1 MKKLLLILIL
11 GVAYLNALGQLYSRA
26 LLTADINFLQTQLL
40 EKHSGLDTYTS
51 LEEINNTLNQMKAT
65 LPDSMTAMQFYV
77 HITPILSRIKDGHT
91 MLLPPASVLAK
102 SNSDSLFLPLRMFN
116 SGDKLYV
123 ELNYLPEDK
132 IPNGSDIISING
144 VPAAVILNTILNGM
158 MRDGHNDAFARWA
171 LNWWFAEYYSY
182 WYDHPAKYEIQFIN
196 PEGVLQNVIVDG
208 ASKEAY
214 NEYRAKRYPN
224 RSFTRTYDHKPGT
237 AVVFTL
243 DTINSIAI
251 MKIKDWDEDVL
262 KNTYHQKIR
271 KTIDSCFDSIFLFH
285 IQHLV
290 IDIRDNQGG
299 SLVNSKHV
307 LSYLLNT
314 SFDLVDNYYK
324 VSNPALDAGNSR
336 YKKTSGENSKSNKI
350 RKEIYT
356 GKVYVLTNGGSFSNS
371 GLFASTLKRNNRALF
386 IGEETGGSIYSLNAN
401 TKSITLPN
409 TQIQFELT
417 TKRFAIN
424 ETVPNTGRGLIPD
437 YIVHPKITDL
447 IAGKDIILEKTLTF
461 ILSGNM

>member
-1 MKKLLLILIL
+1 MNKYIL
-11 GVAYLNALGQLYSRA
+11 VAFLSTLFVSINAQNYTRA
-26 LLTADINFLQTQLL
+26 ELTTDINFLQTQLF
-40 EKHSGLDTYTS
+40 EKHSGLDTYAS
-51 LEEINNTLNQMKAT
+51 LEEINITLNQMKAT
-65 LPDSMTAMQFYV
+65 LPDSMSAIQFYG
-77 HITPILSRIKDGHT
+77 HISPILSTIKDGHT
-91 MLLPPASVLAK
+91 MLLPPSVYLEK
-102 SNSDSLFLPLRMFN
+102 SNTDSLFLPLRMFN

-132 IPNGSDIISING
+132 IPNGSEIISING
-144 VPAAVILNTILNGM
+144 VPAAVILNTMLNGM
-158 MRDGHNDAFARWA
+158 MRDGHNDAYARWA
-171 LNWWFAEYYSY
+171 LNWWFAEYFSY
-182 WYDHPAKYEIQFIN
+182 WYDHPAKYQIQFIN
-196 PEGVLQNVIVDG
+196 PEGVLQNVIIDG
-208 ASKEAY
+208 ATKEAY

-243 DTINSIAI
+243 DTIHSIAI
-251 MKIKDWDEDVL
+251 MKIKDWDEAIL

-401 TKSITLPN
+401 TKSLTLPN

-424 ETVPNTGRGLIPD
+424 ESIPNAGRGLIPD
-437 YIVHPKITDL
+437 YVVHPTITNLVEGRDV
-447 IAGKDIILEKTLTF
+447 ILEKALDV
-461 ILSGNM
+461 IQGN

>member
-1 MKKLLLILIL
+1 MNKYIL
-11 GVAYLNALGQLYSRA
+11 VVFLNIIFLSINAQNYTRA
-26 LLTADINFLQTQLL
+26 ELTTDINFLQTQLF

-65 LPDSMTAMQFYV
+65 LPDSMSAIQFYG
-77 HITPILSRIKDGHT
+77 HISPILSTIKDGHT
-91 MLLPPASVLAK
+91 MLLPPSVYLEK
-102 SNSDSLFLPLRMFN
+102 SNTDSLFLPLRMFN

-132 IPNGSDIISING
+132 IPNGSEIISING
-144 VPAAVILNTILNGM
+144 VPAAVILNTMLNGM
-158 MRDGHNDAFARWA
+158 MRDGHNDAYARWA
-171 LNWWFAEYYSY
+171 LNWWFAEYFSY
-182 WYDHPAKYEIQFIN
+182 WYDHPAKYQIQFIN
-196 PEGVLQNVIVDG
+196 PEGVLQNVIIDG
-208 ASKEAY
+208 ATKEAY

-243 DTINSIAI
+243 DTIHSIVI
-251 MKIKDWDEDVL
+251 MKIKDWDEAIL

-401 TKSITLPN
+401 TKSLTLPN

-424 ETVPNTGRGLIPD
+424 ESIPNAGRGLIPD
-437 YIVHPKITDL
+437 YVVHPTITNLVEGRDV
-447 IAGKDIILEKTLTF
+447 ILEKALDV
-461 ILSGNM
+461 IQGN

>member
-1 MKKLLLILIL
+1 MNKYIL
-11 GVAYLNALGQLYSRA
+11 VAFLSTLFVSINAQNYTRA
-26 LLTADINFLQTQLL
+26 ELTTDINFLQTQLF
-40 EKHSGLDTYTS
+40 EKHSGLDTYAS
-51 LEEINNTLNQMKAT
+51 LEEINITLNQMKAT
-65 LPDSMTAMQFYV
+65 LPDSMSAIQFYG
-77 HITPILSRIKDGHT
+77 HISPILSTIKDGHT
-91 MLLPPASVLAK
+91 MLLPPSVYLEK
-102 SNSDSLFLPLRMFN
+102 SNTDSLFLPLRMFN

-132 IPNGSDIISING
+132 IPNGSEIISING
-144 VPAAVILNTILNGM
+144 VPAAVILNTMLNGM
-158 MRDGHNDAFARWA
+158 MRDGHNDAYARWA
-171 LNWWFAEYYSY
+171 LNWWFAEYFSY
-182 WYDHPAKYEIQFIN
+182 WYDHPAKYQIQFIN
-196 PEGVLQNVIVDG
+196 PEGVLQNVIIDG
-208 ASKEAY
+208 ATKEAY

-243 DTINSIAI
+243 DTIHSIAI
-251 MKIKDWDEDVL
+251 MKIKDWDEAVL
-262 KNTYHQKIR
+262 KNTYHQKLR

-401 TKSITLPN
+401 AKSLTLPT

-417 TKRFAIN
+417 
-424 ETVPNTGRGLIPD
+424 
-437 YIVHPKITDL
+437 YQ
-447 IAGKDIILEKTLTF
+447 TF
-461 ILSGNM
+461 CY

>member
-1 MKKLLLILIL
+1 MNKYIL
-11 GVAYLNALGQLYSRA
+11 VAFLSTLFVSINAQNYTRA
-26 LLTADINFLQTQLL
+26 ELTTDINFLQTQLF
-40 EKHSGLDTYTS
+40 EKHSGLDTYAS
-51 LEEINNTLNQMKAT
+51 LEEINITLNQMKAT
-65 LPDSMTAMQFYV
+65 LPDSMSAIQFYG
-77 HITPILSRIKDGHT
+77 HISPILSTIKDGHT
-91 MLLPPASVLAK
+91 MLLPPSVYLEK
-102 SNSDSLFLPLRMFN
+102 SNTDSLFLPLRMFN

-132 IPNGSDIISING
+132 IPNGSEIISING
-144 VPAAVILNTILNGM
+144 VPAAVILNTMLNGM
-158 MRDGHNDAFARWA
+158 MRDGHNDAYARWA
-171 LNWWFAEYYSY
+171 LNWWFAEYFSY
-182 WYDHPAKYEIQFIN
+182 WYDHPAKYQIQFIN
-196 PEGVLQNVIVDG
+196 PEGVLQNVIIDG
-208 ASKEAY
+208 ATKEAY

-243 DTINSIAI
+243 DTIHSIAI
-251 MKIKDWDEDVL
+251 MKIKDWDEAVL
-262 KNTYHQKIR
+262 KNTYHQKLR

-401 TKSITLPN
+401 TKSLTLPN

-424 ETVPNTGRGLIPD
+424 ESIPNAGRGINSGLCCSSNN
-437 YIVHPKITDL
+437 YRFGGRKRCNF
-447 IAGKDIILEKTLTF
+447 GKSIGCN
-461 ILSGNM
+461 SR

>member
-1 MKKLLLILIL
+1 MNKYIL
-11 GVAYLNALGQLYSRA
+11 VVFLNIIFLSINAQNYTRA
-26 LLTADINFLQTQLL
+26 ELTTDINFLQTQLF
-40 EKHSGLDTYTS
+40 EKHSGLDTYAS
-51 LEEINNTLNQMKAT
+51 LEEINITLNQMKAT
-65 LPDSMTAMQFYV
+65 LPDSMSAIQFYG
-77 HITPILSRIKDGHT
+77 HISPILSTIKDGHT
-91 MLLPPASVLAK
+91 MLLPPSVYLEK
-102 SNSDSLFLPLRMFN
+102 SNTDSLFLPLRMFN

-132 IPNGSDIISING
+132 IPNGSEIISING
-144 VPAAVILNTILNGM
+144 VPAAVILNTMLNGM
-158 MRDGHNDAFARWA
+158 MRDGHNDAYARWA
-171 LNWWFAEYYSY
+171 LNWWFAEYFSY
-182 WYDHPAKYEIQFIN
+182 WYDHPAKYQIQFIN
-196 PEGVLQNVIVDG
+196 PEGVLQNVIIDG
-208 ASKEAY
+208 ATKEAY

-251 MKIKDWDEDVL
+251 MKIKDWDEAVL
-262 KNTYHQKIR
+262 KNTYHQKLR

-401 TKSITLPN
+401 TKSLTLPN

-424 ETVPNTGRGLIPD
+424 ESIPNAGRGLIPD
-437 YIVHPKITDL
+437 YVVHPTITNLVEGRDV
-447 IAGKDIILEKTLTF
+447 ILEKALDV
-461 ILSGNM
+461 IQGN

>member
-1 MKKLLLILIL
+1 MNKYIL
-11 GVAYLNALGQLYSRA
+11 VAFLSTLFVSINAQNYTRA
-26 LLTADINFLQTQLL
+26 ELTTDINFLQTQLF
-40 EKHSGLDTYTS
+40 EKHSGLDTYAS
-51 LEEINNTLNQMKAT
+51 LEEINITLNQMKAT
-65 LPDSMTAMQFYV
+65 LPDSMSAIQFYG
-77 HITPILSRIKDGHT
+77 HISPILSTIKDGHT
-91 MLLPPASVLAK
+91 MLLPPSVYLEK
-102 SNSDSLFLPLRMFN
+102 SNTDSLFLPFRMFN
-116 SGDKLYV
+116 SGEKLYV

-132 IPNGSDIISING
+132 IPNGSEIISING
-144 VPAAVILNTILNGM
+144 VPAAVILNTMLNGM
-158 MRDGHNDAFARWA
+158 MRDGHNDAYARWA
-171 LNWWFAEYYSY
+171 LNWWFAEYFSY
-182 WYDHPAKYEIQFIN
+182 WYDHPAKYQIQFIN
-196 PEGVLQNVIVDG
+196 PEGVLQNVIIDG
-208 ASKEAY
+208 ATKEAY

-243 DTINSIAI
+243 DTIHSIAI
-251 MKIKDWDEDVL
+251 MKIKDWDEAIL

-371 GLFASTLKRNNRALF
+371 GLFASTLIRNNRALF

-401 TKSITLPN
+401 TKSLTLPN

-424 ETVPNTGRGLIPD
+424 ESIPNAGRGLIPD
-437 YIVHPKITDL
+437 YVVHPTITNLVEGRDV
-447 IAGKDIILEKTLTF
+447 ILEKALDV
-461 ILSGNM
+461 IQGN

>member
-1 MKKLLLILIL
+1 MNKYIL
-11 GVAYLNALGQLYSRA
+11 VVFLNIIFLSINAQNYTRA
-26 LLTADINFLQTQLL
+26 ELTTDINFLQTQLF
-40 EKHSGLDTYTS
+40 EKHSGLDTYAS
-51 LEEINNTLNQMKAT
+51 LEEINITLNQMKAT
-65 LPDSMTAMQFYV
+65 LPDSMSAIQFYG
-77 HITPILSRIKDGHT
+77 HISPILSTIKDGHT
-91 MLLPPASVLAK
+91 MLLPPSVYLEK
-102 SNSDSLFLPLRMFN
+102 SNTDSLFLPLRMFN

-132 IPNGSDIISING
+132 IPNGSEIISING
-144 VPAAVILNTILNGM
+144 VPAAVILNTMLNGM
-158 MRDGHNDAFARWA
+158 MRDGHNDAYARWA
-171 LNWWFAEYYSY
+171 LNWWFAEYFSY
-182 WYDHPAKYEIQFIN
+182 WYDHPAKYQIQFIN
-196 PEGVLQNVIVDG
+196 PEGVLQNVIIDG
-208 ASKEAY
+208 ATKEAY

-251 MKIKDWDEDVL
+251 MKIKDWDEADL
-262 KNTYHQKIR
+262 KNTYHQKLR
-271 KTIDSCFDSIFLFH
+271 KTIDSCFDSFFLFN
-285 IQHLV
+285 IQHLI

-299 SLVNSKHV
+299 NMNNSKHV
-307 LSYLLNT
+307 LSYLLDTTFN
-314 SFDLVDNYYK
+314 LVDNYYK

-401 TKSITLPN
+401 TKSLTLPN

-424 ETVPNTGRGLIPD
+424 ESIPNAGRGLIPD
-437 YIVHPKITDL
+437 YVVHPTITNLVEGRDV
-447 IAGKDIILEKTLTF
+447 ILEKALDV
-461 ILSGNM
+461 IQGN

>member
-1 MKKLLLILIL
+1 MNKYIL
-11 GVAYLNALGQLYSRA
+11 VVFLNIIFLSINAQNYTRA
-26 LLTADINFLQTQLL
+26 ELTTDINFLQTQLF

-65 LPDSMTAMQFYV
+65 LPDSMSAIQFYG
-77 HITPILSRIKDGHT
+77 HISPILSTIKDGHT
-91 MLLPPASVLAK
+91 MLLPPSVYLEK
-102 SNSDSLFLPLRMFN
+102 SNTDSLFLPLRMFN

-132 IPNGSDIISING
+132 IPNGSEIISING
-144 VPAAVILNTILNGM
+144 VPAAVILNTMLNGM
-158 MRDGHNDAFARWA
+158 MRDGHNDAYARWA
-171 LNWWFAEYYSY
+171 LNWWFAEYFSY
-182 WYDHPAKYEIQFIN
+182 WYDHPAKYQIQFIN
-196 PEGVLQNVIVDG
+196 PEGVLQNVIIDG
-208 ASKEAY
+208 ATKEAY

-243 DTINSIAI
+243 DTIHSIVI
-251 MKIKDWDEDVL
+251 MKIKDWDEAIL
-262 KNTYHQKIR
+262 KNTYHQKLR

-401 TKSITLPN
+401 TKSLTLPN

-424 ETVPNTGRGLIPD
+424 ESIPNAGRGLIPD
-437 YIVHPKITDL
+437 YVVHPTITNLVEGRDV
-447 IAGKDIILEKTLTF
+447 ILEKALDV
-461 ILSGNM
+461 IQGN

>member
-1 MKKLLLILIL
+1 MNKYIL
-11 GVAYLNALGQLYSRA
+11 VVFLNIIFLSINAQNYTRA
-26 LLTADINFLQTQLL
+26 ELTTDINFLQTQLF

-65 LPDSMTAMQFYV
+65 LPDSMSAIQFYG
-77 HITPILSRIKDGHT
+77 HISPILSTIKDGHT
-91 MLLPPASVLAK
+91 MLLPPSVYLEK
-102 SNSDSLFLPLRMFN
+102 SNTDSLFLPLRMFN

-132 IPNGSDIISING
+132 IPNGSEIISING
-144 VPAAVILNTILNGM
+144 VPAAVILNTMLNGM
-158 MRDGHNDAFARWA
+158 MRDGHNDAYARWA
-171 LNWWFAEYYSY
+171 LNWWFAEYFSY
-182 WYDHPAKYEIQFIN
+182 WYDHPAKYQIQFIN
-196 PEGVLQNVIVDG
+196 PEGVLQNVIIDG
-208 ASKEAY
+208 ATKEAY

-243 DTINSIAI
+243 DTIHSIVI
-251 MKIKDWDEDVL
+251 MKIKDWDEAVL

-401 TKSITLPN
+401 TKSLTLPN

-424 ETVPNTGRGLIPD
+424 ESIPNAGRGLIPD
-437 YIVHPKITDL
+437 YVVHPTITNLVEGRDV
-447 IAGKDIILEKTLTF
+447 ILEKALDV
-461 ILSGNM
+461 IQGN

>member
-1 MKKLLLILIL
+1 MNKYIL
-11 GVAYLNALGQLYSRA
+11 VAFLSTLFVSINAQNYTRA
-26 LLTADINFLQTQLL
+26 ELTTDINFLQTQLF
-40 EKHSGLDTYTS
+40 EKHSGLDTYAS
-51 LEEINNTLNQMKAT
+51 LEEINITLNQMKAT
-65 LPDSMTAMQFYV
+65 LPDSMSAIQFYG
-77 HITPILSRIKDGHT
+77 HISPILSTIKDGHT
-91 MLLPPASVLAK
+91 MLLPPSVYLEK
-102 SNSDSLFLPLRMFN
+102 SNTDSLFLPLRMFN

-132 IPNGSDIISING
+132 IPNGSEIISING
-144 VPAAVILNTILNGM
+144 VPAAVILNTMLNGM
-158 MRDGHNDAFARWA
+158 MRDGHNDAYARWA
-171 LNWWFAEYYSY
+171 LNWWFAEYFSY
-182 WYDHPAKYEIQFIN
+182 WYDHPAKYQIQFIN
-196 PEGVLQNVIVDG
+196 PEGVLQNVIIDG
-208 ASKEAY
+208 ATKEAY

-243 DTINSIAI
+243 DTIHSIAI
-251 MKIKDWDEDVL
+251 MKIKDWDEAIL

-401 TKSITLPN
+401 AKSLTLPT
-409 TQIQFELT
+409 TQILFELT

-424 ETVPNTGRGLIPD
+424 ESIPNAGRGLIPD
-437 YIVHPKITDL
+437 YVVHPTITNL
-447 IAGKDIILEKTLTF
+447 VEGKDVILEKALDV
-461 ILSGNM
+461 IQGN

>member
-1 MKKLLLILIL
+1 MNKYIIVLF
-11 GVAYLNALGQLYSRA
+11 LNIIFHSINAQNYTRA
-26 LLTADINFLQTQLL
+26 ELTTDINFLQTQLL
-40 EKHSGLDTYTS
+40 EKHSGLDTYAS
-51 LEEINNTLNQMKAT
+51 LEEINITLNQMKAT
-65 LPDSMTAMQFYV
+65 LPDSMSAIQFYG
-77 HITPILSRIKDGHT
+77 HISPILSTIKDGHT
-91 MLLPPASVLAK
+91 MLLPPSVYLEK
-102 SNSDSLFLPLRMFN
+102 SNTDSLFLPLRMFN

-132 IPNGSDIISING
+132 IPNGSEIISING
-144 VPAAVILNTILNGM
+144 VPAAVILNTMLNGM
-158 MRDGHNDAFARWA
+158 MRDGHNDAYARWA
-171 LNWWFAEYYSY
+171 LNWWFAEYFSY
-182 WYDHPAKYEIQFIN
+182 WYDHPAKYQIQFIN
-196 PEGVLQNVIVDG
+196 PEGVLQNVIIDG
-208 ASKEAY
+208 ATKEAY

-243 DTINSIAI
+243 DTIHSIAI
-251 MKIKDWDEDVL
+251 MKIKDWDEAIL

-371 GLFASTLKRNNRALF
+371 GLFASTLIRNNRALF

-401 TKSITLPN
+401 TKSLTLPN

-424 ETVPNTGRGLIPD
+424 ESIPNAGRGIIPD
-437 YIVHPKITDL
+437 YIVHPIITDL
-447 IAGKDIILEKTLTF
+447 VEGRDVILEKALDV
-461 ILSGNM
+461 IQGN

>member
-1 MKKLLLILIL
+1 MNKYIL
-11 GVAYLNALGQLYSRA
+11 VVFLNIIFLSINAQNYTRA
-26 LLTADINFLQTQLL
+26 ELTTDINFLQTQLF
-40 EKHSGLDTYTS
+40 EKHSGLDTYAS
-51 LEEINNTLNQMKAT
+51 LEEINITLNQMKAT
-65 LPDSMTAMQFYV
+65 LPDSMSAIQFYG
-77 HITPILSRIKDGHT
+77 HISPILSTIKDGHT
-91 MLLPPASVLAK
+91 MLLPPSVYLEK
-102 SNSDSLFLPLRMFN
+102 SNTDSLFLPLRMFN

-132 IPNGSDIISING
+132 IPNGSEIISING
-144 VPAAVILNTILNGM
+144 VPAAVILNTMLNGM
-158 MRDGHNDAFARWA
+158 MRDGHNDAYARWA
-171 LNWWFAEYYSY
+171 LNWWFAEYFSY
-182 WYDHPAKYEIQFIN
+182 WYDHPAKYQIQFIN
-196 PEGVLQNVIVDG
+196 PEGVLQNVIIDG
-208 ASKEAY
+208 ATKEAY

-243 DTINSIAI
+243 DTIHSIVI
-251 MKIKDWDEDVL
+251 MKIKDWDEAIL

-401 TKSITLPN
+401 TKSLTLPN

-424 ETVPNTGRGLIPD
+424 ESIPNAGRGLIPD
-437 YIVHPKITDL
+437 YVVHPTITNLVEGRDV
-447 IAGKDIILEKTLTF
+447 ILEKALDV
-461 ILSGNM
+461 IQGN

>member
-1 MKKLLLILIL
+1 MRYLLLVLTNLCVFAID
-11 GVAYLNALGQLYSRA
+11 AQNYSRA
-26 LLTADINFLQTQLL
+26 ELTADITFLQTQLF

-65 LPDSMTAMQFYV
+65 LPDSMSAIQFYG
-77 HITPILSRIKDGHT
+77 HISPILNVIKDGHT
-91 MLLPPASVLAK
+91 MLLPPSVYLEK
-102 SNSDSLFLPLRMFN
+102 SNTDSLFLPLRMFN

-132 IPNGSDIISING
+132 IPNGSEIISING
-144 VPAAVILNTILNGM
+144 VPAAVILNTMLNGM
-158 MRDGHNDAFARWA
+158 MRDGHNDAYARWA
-171 LNWWFAEYYSY
+171 LNWWFAEYFSY
-182 WYDHPAKYEIQFIN
+182 WYDHPAKYQIQFIN
-196 PEGVLQNVIVDG
+196 PEGVLQNVIIDG
-208 ASKEAY
+208 ATKEAY

-251 MKIKDWDEDVL
+251 MKIKDWDEAVL
-262 KNTYHQKIR
+262 KNTYHQKLR

-401 TKSITLPN
+401 TKSLTLPN

-424 ETVPNTGRGLIPD
+424 ESIPNAGRGLIPD
-437 YIVHPKITDL
+437 YVVHPTITNLVEGRDV
-447 IAGKDIILEKTLTF
+447 ILEKALDV
-461 ILSGNM
+461 IQGN

>member
-1 MKKLLLILIL
+1 MNKYIL
-11 GVAYLNALGQLYSRA
+11 VVFLNIIFLSINAQNYTRA
-26 LLTADINFLQTQLL
+26 ELTTDINFLQTQLF
-40 EKHSGLDTYTS
+40 EKHSGLDAYTS

-65 LPDSMTAMQFYV
+65 LPDSMSAIQFYG
-77 HITPILSRIKDGHT
+77 HISPILSTIKDGHT
-91 MLLPPASVLAK
+91 MLLPPSVYLEK
-102 SNSDSLFLPLRMFN
+102 SNTDSLFLPLRMFN

-132 IPNGSDIISING
+132 IPNGSEIISING
-144 VPAAVILNTILNGM
+144 VPAAVILNTMLNGM
-158 MRDGHNDAFARWA
+158 MRDGHNDAYARWA
-171 LNWWFAEYYSY
+171 LNWWFAEYFSY
-182 WYDHPAKYEIQFIN
+182 WYDHPAKYQIQFIN
-196 PEGVLQNVIVDG
+196 PEGVLQNVIIDG
-208 ASKEAY
+208 ATKEAY

-243 DTINSIAI
+243 DTIHSIVI
-251 MKIKDWDEDVL
+251 MKIKDWDEAIL

-401 TKSITLPN
+401 TKSLTLPN

-424 ETVPNTGRGLIPD
+424 ESIPNAGRGLIPD
-437 YIVHPKITDL
+437 YVVHPTITNLVEGRDV
-447 IAGKDIILEKTLTF
+447 ILEKALDV
-461 ILSGNM
+461 IQGN

>member
-1 MKKLLLILIL
+1 MNKYIL
-11 GVAYLNALGQLYSRA
+11 VVFLNIIFLSINAQNYTRA
-26 LLTADINFLQTQLL
+26 ELTTDINFLQTQLF
-40 EKHSGLDTYTS
+40 EKHSGLDTYAS
-51 LEEINNTLNQMKAT
+51 LEEINITLNQMKAT
-65 LPDSMTAMQFYV
+65 LPDSMSAIQFYG
-77 HITPILSRIKDGHT
+77 HISPILSTIKDGHT
-91 MLLPPASVLAK
+91 MLLPPSVYLEK
-102 SNSDSLFLPLRMFN
+102 SNTDSLFLPLRMFN

-132 IPNGSDIISING
+132 IPNGSEIISING
-144 VPAAVILNTILNGM
+144 VPAAVILNTMLNGM
-158 MRDGHNDAFARWA
+158 MRDGHNDAYARWA
-171 LNWWFAEYYSY
+171 LNWWFAEYFSY
-182 WYDHPAKYEIQFIN
+182 WYDHPAKYQIQFIN
-196 PEGVLQNVIVDG
+196 PEGVLQNVIIDG
-208 ASKEAY
+208 ATKEAY

-243 DTINSIAI
+243 DTIHSIVI
-251 MKIKDWDEDVL
+251 MKIKDWDEAIL
-262 KNTYHQKIR
+262 KNTYHQKLR

-401 TKSITLPN
+401 TKSLTLPN

-424 ETVPNTGRGLIPD
+424 ESIPNAGRGLIPD
-437 YIVHPKITDL
+437 YVVHPTITNLVEGRDV
-447 IAGKDIILEKTLTF
+447 ILEKALDV
-461 ILSGNM
+461 IQGN

>member
-1 MKKLLLILIL
+1 MNKYIL
-11 GVAYLNALGQLYSRA
+11 VAFLSTLFVSINAQNYTRA
-26 LLTADINFLQTQLL
+26 ELTTDINFLQTQLF
-40 EKHSGLDTYTS
+40 EKHSGLDTYAS
-51 LEEINNTLNQMKAT
+51 LEEINITLNQMKAT
-65 LPDSMTAMQFYV
+65 LPDSMSAIQFYG
-77 HITPILSRIKDGHT
+77 HISPILSTIKDGHT
-91 MLLPPASVLAK
+91 MLLPPSVYLEK
-102 SNSDSLFLPLRMFN
+102 SNTDSLFLPLRMFN

-132 IPNGSDIISING
+132 IPNGSEIISING
-144 VPAAVILNTILNGM
+144 VPAAVILNTMLNGM
-158 MRDGHNDAFARWA
+158 MRDGHNDAYARWA
-171 LNWWFAEYYSY
+171 LNWWFAEYFSY
-182 WYDHPAKYEIQFIN
+182 WYDHPAKYQIQFIN
-196 PEGVLQNVIVDG
+196 PEGVLQNVIIDG
-208 ASKEAY
+208 ATKEAY

-243 DTINSIAI
+243 DTIHSIAI
-251 MKIKDWDEDVL
+251 MKIKDWDEAIL

-371 GLFASTLKRNNRALF
+371 GLFASTLIRNNRALF

-401 TKSITLPN
+401 TKSLTLPN

-424 ETVPNTGRGLIPD
+424 ESIPNAGRGLIPD
-437 YIVHPKITDL
+437 YVVHPTITNLVEGRDV
-447 IAGKDIILEKTLTF
+447 ILEKALDV
-461 ILSGNM
+461 IQGN

>member
-1 MKKLLLILIL
+1 MNKYIL
-11 GVAYLNALGQLYSRA
+11 VVFLNIIFLSINAQNYTRA
-26 LLTADINFLQTQLL
+26 ELTTDINFLQTQLF
-40 EKHSGLDTYTS
+40 EKHSGLDTYAS
-51 LEEINNTLNQMKAT
+51 LEEINITLNQMKAT
-65 LPDSMTAMQFYV
+65 LPDSMSAIQFYG
-77 HITPILSRIKDGHT
+77 HISPILSTIKDGHT
-91 MLLPPASVLAK
+91 MLLPPSVYLEK
-102 SNSDSLFLPLRMFN
+102 SNTDSLFLPLRMFN

-132 IPNGSDIISING
+132 IPNGSEIISING
-144 VPAAVILNTILNGM
+144 VPAAVILNTMLNGM
-158 MRDGHNDAFARWA
+158 MRDGHNDAYARWA
-171 LNWWFAEYYSY
+171 LNWWFAEYFSY
-182 WYDHPAKYEIQFIN
+182 WYDHPAKYQIQFIN
-196 PEGVLQNVIVDG
+196 PEGVLQNVIIDG
-208 ASKEAY
+208 ATKEAY

-243 DTINSIAI
+243 DTIHSIVI
-251 MKIKDWDEDVL
+251 MKIKDWDEAIL

-371 GLFASTLKRNNRALF
+371 GFFASTLKRNNRALF

-401 TKSITLPN
+401 TKSLTLPN

-424 ETVPNTGRGLIPD
+424 ESIPNAGRGLIPD
-437 YIVHPKITDL
+437 YVVHPTITNLVEGRDV
-447 IAGKDIILEKTLTF
+447 ILEKALDV
-461 ILSGNM
+461 IQGN

>member
-1 MKKLLLILIL
+1 MRYLLLVLTNLCVFAID
-11 GVAYLNALGQLYSRA
+11 AQNYSRA
-26 LLTADINFLQTQLL
+26 ELTADITFLQTQLF

-65 LPDSMTAMQFYV
+65 LPDSMSAIQFYG
-77 HITPILSRIKDGHT
+77 HISPILSTIKDGHT
-91 MLLPPASVLAK
+91 MLLPPSVYLEK
-102 SNSDSLFLPLRMFN
+102 SNTDSLFLPLRMFN

-132 IPNGSDIISING
+132 IPNGSEIISING
-144 VPAAVILNTILNGM
+144 VPAAVILNTMLNGM
-158 MRDGHNDAFARWA
+158 MRDGHNDAYARWA
-171 LNWWFAEYYSY
+171 LNWWFAEYFSY
-182 WYDHPAKYEIQFIN
+182 WYDHPAKYQIQFIN
-196 PEGVLQNVIVDG
+196 PEGVLQNVIIDG
-208 ASKEAY
+208 ATKEAY

-251 MKIKDWDEDVL
+251 MKIKDWDEAVL
-262 KNTYHQKIR
+262 KNTYHQKLR

-401 TKSITLPN
+401 TKSLTLPN

-424 ETVPNTGRGLIPD
+424 ESIPNAGRGLIPD
-437 YIVHPKITDL
+437 YVVHPTITNLVEGRDV
-447 IAGKDIILEKTLTF
+447 ILEKALDV
-461 ILSGNM
+461 IQGN

>member
-1 MKKLLLILIL
+1 MNKYIL
-11 GVAYLNALGQLYSRA
+11 VAFLSTLFVSINAQNYTRA
-26 LLTADINFLQTQLL
+26 ELTTDINFLQTQLF
-40 EKHSGLDTYTS
+40 EKHSGLDTYAS
-51 LEEINNTLNQMKAT
+51 LEEINITLNQMKAT
-65 LPDSMTAMQFYV
+65 LPDSMSAIQFYG
-77 HITPILSRIKDGHT
+77 HISPILSTIKDGHT
-91 MLLPPASVLAK
+91 MLLPPSVYLEK
-102 SNSDSLFLPLRMFN
+102 SNTDSLFLPLRMFN

-132 IPNGSDIISING
+132 IPNGSEIISING
-144 VPAAVILNTILNGM
+144 VPAAVILNTMLNGM
-158 MRDGHNDAFARWA
+158 MRDGHNDAYARWA
-171 LNWWFAEYYSY
+171 LNWWFAEYFSY
-182 WYDHPAKYEIQFIN
+182 WYDHPAKYQIQFIN
-196 PEGVLQNVIVDG
+196 PEGVLQNVIIDG
-208 ASKEAY
+208 ATKEAY

-243 DTINSIAI
+243 DTIHSIAI
-251 MKIKDWDEDVL
+251 MKIKDWDEAVL
-262 KNTYHQKIR
+262 KNTYHQKLR

-401 TKSITLPN
+401 TKSLTLPN

-424 ETVPNTGRGLIPD
+424 ESIPNAGRGLIPD
-437 YIVHPKITDL
+437 YVVHPTITNLVEGRDV
-447 IAGKDIILEKTLTF
+447 ILEKALDV
-461 ILSGNM
+461 IQGN

>member
-1 MKKLLLILIL
+1 MNKYIL
-11 GVAYLNALGQLYSRA
+11 VVFLNIIFLSINAQNYTRA
-26 LLTADINFLQTQLL
+26 ELTTDINFLQTLL
-40 EKHSGLDTYTS
+40 FEKHSGLDTYTS

-65 LPDSMTAMQFYV
+65 LPDSMSAIQFYG
-77 HITPILSRIKDGHT
+77 HISPILNVIKDGHT
-91 MLLPPASVLAK
+91 MLLPPSVYLEK
-102 SNSDSLFLPLRMFN
+102 SNTDSLFLPLRMFN

-132 IPNGSDIISING
+132 IPNGSEIISING
-144 VPAAVILNTILNGM
+144 VPAAVILNTMLNGM
-158 MRDGHNDAFARWA
+158 MRDGHNDAYARWA
-171 LNWWFAEYYSY
+171 LNWWFAEYFSY
-182 WYDHPAKYEIQFIN
+182 WYDHPAKYQIQFIN
-196 PEGVLQNVIVDG
+196 PEGVLQNVIIDG
-208 ASKEAY
+208 ATKEAY

-243 DTINSIAI
+243 DTIHSIAI
-251 MKIKDWDEDVL
+251 MKIKDWDEAVL
-262 KNTYHQKIR
+262 KNTYHQKLR

-401 TKSITLPN
+401 TKSLTLPN

-424 ETVPNTGRGLIPD
+424 ESIPNAGRGLIPD
-437 YIVHPKITDL
+437 YVVHPTITNLVEGRDV
-447 IAGKDIILEKTLTF
+447 ILEKALDV
-461 ILSGNM
+461 IQGN

>member
-1 MKKLLLILIL
+1 MNKYIL
-11 GVAYLNALGQLYSRA
+11 VVFLNIIFLSINAQNYTRA
-26 LLTADINFLQTQLL
+26 ELTTDINFLQTQLF
-40 EKHSGLDTYTS
+40 EKHSGLDTYAS
-51 LEEINNTLNQMKAT
+51 LEEINITLNQMKAT
-65 LPDSMTAMQFYV
+65 LPDSMSAIQFYG
-77 HITPILSRIKDGHT
+77 HISPILSTIKDGHT
-91 MLLPPASVLAK
+91 MLLPPSVYLEK
-102 SNSDSLFLPLRMFN
+102 SNTDSLFLPLRMFN

-132 IPNGSDIISING
+132 IPNGSEIISING
-144 VPAAVILNTILNGM
+144 VPAAVILNTMLNGM
-158 MRDGHNDAFARWA
+158 MRDGHNDAYARWA
-171 LNWWFAEYYSY
+171 LNWWFAEYFSY
-182 WYDHPAKYEIQFIN
+182 WYDHPAKYQIQFIN
-196 PEGVLQNVIVDG
+196 PEGVLQNVIIDG
-208 ASKEAY
+208 ATKEAY

-243 DTINSIAI
+243 DTIHSIVI
-251 MKIKDWDEDVL
+251 MKIKDWDETKL

-401 TKSITLPN
+401 AKSLTLPT
-409 TQIQFELT
+409 TQILFELT

-424 ETVPNTGRGLIPD
+424 ESIPNAGRGLIPD
-437 YIVHPKITDL
+437 YVVHPTITNLVEGRDV
-447 IAGKDIILEKTLTF
+447 ILEKALDV
-461 ILSGNM
+461 IQGN

>member
-1 MKKLLLILIL
+1 MRYLLLVLTNLCVFAID
-11 GVAYLNALGQLYSRA
+11 AQNYSRA
-26 LLTADINFLQTQLL
+26 ELTADITFLQTQLF

-65 LPDSMTAMQFYV
+65 LPDSMSAIQFYG
-77 HITPILSRIKDGHT
+77 HISPILNVIKDGHT
-91 MLLPPASVLAK
+91 MLLPPSVYLEK
-102 SNSDSLFLPLRMFN
+102 SNTDSLFLPLRMFN

-132 IPNGSDIISING
+132 IPNGSEIISING
-144 VPAAVILNTILNGM
+144 VPAAVILNTMLNGM
-158 MRDGHNDAFARWA
+158 MRDGHNDAYARWA
-171 LNWWFAEYYSY
+171 LNWWFAEYFSY
-182 WYDHPAKYEIQFIN
+182 WYDHPAKYQIQFIN
-196 PEGVLQNVIVDG
+196 PEGVLQNVIIDG
-208 ASKEAY
+208 ATKEAY

-251 MKIKDWDEDVL
+251 MKIKDWDEAVL
-262 KNTYHQKIR
+262 KNTYHQKLR
-271 KTIDSCFDSIFLFH
+271 KTIDSCFDSIFLFN
-285 IQHLV
+285 IQHLI

-299 SLVNSKHV
+299 NMNNSKHV
-307 LSYLLNT
+307 LSYLLDTTFN
-314 SFDLVDNYYK
+314 LVDNYYK

-401 TKSITLPN
+401 TKSLTLPN

-424 ETVPNTGRGLIPD
+424 ESIPNAGRGLIPD
-437 YIVHPKITDL
+437 YVVHPTITNLVEGRDV
-447 IAGKDIILEKTLTF
+447 ILEKALDV
-461 ILSGNM
+461 IQGN

>member
-1 MKKLLLILIL
+1 MNKYIL
-11 GVAYLNALGQLYSRA
+11 VVFLNIIFLSINAQNYTRA
-26 LLTADINFLQTQLL
+26 ELTTDINFLQTQLF
-40 EKHSGLDTYTS
+40 EKHSGLDTYAS
-51 LEEINNTLNQMKAT
+51 LEEINITLNQMKAT
-65 LPDSMTAMQFYV
+65 LPDSMSAIQFYG
-77 HITPILSRIKDGHT
+77 HISPILSTIKDGHT
-91 MLLPPASVLAK
+91 MLLPPSVYLEK
-102 SNSDSLFLPLRMFN
+102 SNTDSLFLPLRMFN

-132 IPNGSDIISING
+132 IPNGSEIISING
-144 VPAAVILNTILNGM
+144 VPAAVILNTMLNGM
-158 MRDGHNDAFARWA
+158 MRDGHNDAYARWA
-171 LNWWFAEYYSY
+171 LNWWFAEYFSY
-182 WYDHPAKYEIQFIN
+182 WYDHPAKYQIQFIN
-196 PEGVLQNVIVDG
+196 PEGVLQNVIIDG
-208 ASKEAY
+208 ATKEAY

-243 DTINSIAI
+243 DTIHSIAI
-251 MKIKDWDEDVL
+251 MKIKDWDEAVL
-262 KNTYHQKIR
+262 KNTYHQKLR

-401 TKSITLPN
+401 TKSLTLPN

-424 ETVPNTGRGLIPD
+424 ESIPNAGRGLIPD
-437 YIVHPKITDL
+437 YVVHPTITNLVEGRDV
-447 IAGKDIILEKTLTF
+447 ILEKALDV
-461 ILSGNM
+461 IQGN

>member
-1 MKKLLLILIL
+1 MNKYIL
-11 GVAYLNALGQLYSRA
+11 VAFLSTLFVSINAQNYTRA
-26 LLTADINFLQTQLL
+26 ELTTDINFLQTQLF
-40 EKHSGLDTYTS
+40 EKHSGLDTYAS
-51 LEEINNTLNQMKAT
+51 LEEINITLNQMKAT
-65 LPDSMTAMQFYV
+65 LPDSMSAIQFYG
-77 HITPILSRIKDGHT
+77 HISPILSTIKDGHT
-91 MLLPPASVLAK
+91 MLLPPSVYLEK
-102 SNSDSLFLPLRMFN
+102 SNTDSLFLPLRMFN

-132 IPNGSDIISING
+132 IPNGSEIISING
-144 VPAAVILNTILNGM
+144 VPAAVILNTMLNGM
-158 MRDGHNDAFARWA
+158 MRDGHNDAYARWA
-171 LNWWFAEYYSY
+171 LNWWFAEYFSY
-182 WYDHPAKYEIQFIN
+182 WYDHPAKYQIQFIN
-196 PEGVLQNVIVDG
+196 PEGVLQNVIIDG
-208 ASKEAY
+208 ATKEAY

-243 DTINSIAI
+243 DTIHSIAI
-251 MKIKDWDEDVL
+251 MKIKDWDEAVL
-262 KNTYHQKIR
+262 KNTYHQKLR

-371 GLFASTLKRNNRALF
+371 GLFASTLIRNNRALF

-401 TKSITLPN
+401 TKSLTLPN

-424 ETVPNTGRGLIPD
+424 ESIPNAGRGLIPD
-437 YIVHPKITDL
+437 YVVHPTITNLVEGRDV
-447 IAGKDIILEKTLTF
+447 ILEKALDV
-461 ILSGNM
+461 IQGN

>member
-1 MKKLLLILIL
+1 MNKYIL
-11 GVAYLNALGQLYSRA
+11 VAFLSTLFVSINAQNYTRA
-26 LLTADINFLQTQLL
+26 ELTTDINFLQTQLF
-40 EKHSGLDTYTS
+40 EKHSGLDTYAS
-51 LEEINNTLNQMKAT
+51 LEEINITLNQMKAT
-65 LPDSMTAMQFYV
+65 LPDSMSAIQFYG
-77 HITPILSRIKDGHT
+77 HISPILSTIKDGHT
-91 MLLPPASVLAK
+91 MLLPPSVYLEK
-102 SNSDSLFLPLRMFN
+102 SNTDSLFLPLRMFN

-132 IPNGSDIISING
+132 IPNGSEIISING
-144 VPAAVILNTILNGM
+144 VPAAVILNTMLNGM
-158 MRDGHNDAFARWA
+158 MRDGHNDAYARWA
-171 LNWWFAEYYSY
+171 LNWWFAEYFSY
-182 WYDHPAKYEIQFIN
+182 WYDHPAKYQIQFIN
-196 PEGVLQNVIVDG
+196 PEGVLQNVIIDG
-208 ASKEAY
+208 ATKEAY

-243 DTINSIAI
+243 DTIHSIAI
-251 MKIKDWDEDVL
+251 MKIKDWDEAVL
-262 KNTYHQKIR
+262 KNTYHQKLR

-401 TKSITLPN
+401 TKSLTLPN

-424 ETVPNTGRGLIPD
+424 ESIPNAGRGIIPD
-437 YIVHPKITDL
+437 YIVHPIITDL
-447 IAGKDIILEKTLTF
+447 VEGRDVILEKALDV
-461 ILSGNM
+461 IQGN

>member
-1 MKKLLLILIL
+1 MNKYIL
-11 GVAYLNALGQLYSRA
+11 VAFLSTLFVSINAQNYTRA
-26 LLTADINFLQTQLL
+26 ELTTDINFLQTQLF
-40 EKHSGLDTYTS
+40 EKHSGLDTYAS
-51 LEEINNTLNQMKAT
+51 LEEINITLNQMKAT
-65 LPDSMTAMQFYV
+65 LPDSMSAIQFYG
-77 HITPILSRIKDGHT
+77 HISPILSTIKDGHT
-91 MLLPPASVLAK
+91 MLLPPSVYLEK
-102 SNSDSLFLPLRMFN
+102 SNTDSLFLPLRMFN

-132 IPNGSDIISING
+132 IPNGSEIISING
-144 VPAAVILNTILNGM
+144 VPAAVILNTMLNGM
-158 MRDGHNDAFARWA
+158 MRDGHNDAYARWA
-171 LNWWFAEYYSY
+171 LNWWFAEYFSY
-182 WYDHPAKYEIQFIN
+182 WYDHPAKYQIQFIN
-196 PEGVLQNVIVDG
+196 PEGVLQNVIIDG
-208 ASKEAY
+208 ATKEAY

-251 MKIKDWDEDVL
+251 MKIKDWDEAVL
-262 KNTYHQKIR
+262 KNTYHQKLR

-401 TKSITLPN
+401 TKSLTLPN

-424 ETVPNTGRGLIPD
+424 ESIPNAGRGIIPD
-437 YIVHPKITDL
+437 YIVHPIITDL
-447 IAGKDIILEKTLTF
+447 VEGRDVILEKALDV
-461 ILSGNM
+461 IQGN

>member
-1 MKKLLLILIL
+1 MNKYIL
-11 GVAYLNALGQLYSRA
+11 VVFLNIIFLSINAQNYTRA
-26 LLTADINFLQTQLL
+26 ELTTDINFLQTQLF
-40 EKHSGLDTYTS
+40 EKHSGLDTYAS
-51 LEEINNTLNQMKAT
+51 LEEINITLNQMKAT
-65 LPDSMTAMQFYV
+65 LPDSMSAIQFYG
-77 HITPILSRIKDGHT
+77 HISPILSTIKDGHT
-91 MLLPPASVLAK
+91 MLLPPSVYLEK
-102 SNSDSLFLPLRMFN
+102 SNTDSLFLPLRMFN

-132 IPNGSDIISING
+132 IPNGSEIISING
-144 VPAAVILNTILNGM
+144 VPAAVILNTMLNGM
-158 MRDGHNDAFARWA
+158 MRDGHNDAYARWA
-171 LNWWFAEYYSY
+171 LNWWFAEYFSY
-182 WYDHPAKYEIQFIN
+182 WYDHPAKYQIQFIN
-196 PEGVLQNVIVDG
+196 PEGVLQNVIIDG
-208 ASKEAY
+208 ATKEAY

-243 DTINSIAI
+243 DTIHSIVI
-251 MKIKDWDEDVL
+251 MKIKDWDEAIL

-401 TKSITLPN
+401 TKSLTLPN

-424 ETVPNTGRGLIPD
+424 ESIPNAGRGLIPD
-437 YIVHPKITDL
+437 YVVHPTITNL
-447 IAGKDIILEKTLTF
+447 VEGKDEKKEKALDV
-461 ILSGNM
+461 IQGN

>member
-1 MKKLLLILIL
+1 MNKYIL
-11 GVAYLNALGQLYSRA
+11 VVFLNIIFLSINAQNYTRA
-26 LLTADINFLQTQLL
+26 ELTTDINFLQTQLF
-40 EKHSGLDTYTS
+40 EKHSGLDTYAS
-51 LEEINNTLNQMKAT
+51 LEEINITLNQMKAT
-65 LPDSMTAMQFYV
+65 LPDSMSAIQFYG
-77 HITPILSRIKDGHT
+77 HISPILSTIKDGHT
-91 MLLPPASVLAK
+91 MLLPPSVYLEK
-102 SNSDSLFLPLRMFN
+102 SNTDSLFLPLRMFN

-132 IPNGSDIISING
+132 IPNGSEIISING
-144 VPAAVILNTILNGM
+144 VPAAVILNTMLNGM
-158 MRDGHNDAFARWA
+158 MRDGHNDAYARWA
-171 LNWWFAEYYSY
+171 LNWWFAEYFSY
-182 WYDHPAKYEIQFIN
+182 WYDHPAKYQIQFIN
-196 PEGVLQNVIVDG
+196 PEGVLQNVIIDG
-208 ASKEAY
+208 ATKEAY

-224 RSFTRTYDHKPGT
+224 RSFTRTYDQKPGT

-243 DTINSIAI
+243 DTIHSIAI
-251 MKIKDWDEDVL
+251 MKIKDWDEAVL
-262 KNTYHQKIR
+262 KNTYHQKLR

-371 GLFASTLKRNNRALF
+371 GFFASTLKRNNRALF

-401 TKSITLPN
+401 TKSLTLPN

-424 ETVPNTGRGLIPD
+424 ESIPNAGRGLIPD
-437 YIVHPKITDL
+437 YVVHPTITNLVEGRDV
-447 IAGKDIILEKTLTF
+447 ILEKALDV
-461 ILSGNM
+461 IQGN

>member
-1 MKKLLLILIL
+1 MNKYIL
-11 GVAYLNALGQLYSRA
+11 VVFLNIIFHSINAQNYTRA
-26 LLTADINFLQTQLL
+26 ELTTDINFLQTQLF
-40 EKHSGLDTYTS
+40 EKHSGLDTYAS
-51 LEEINNTLNQMKAT
+51 LEEINITLNQMKAT
-65 LPDSMTAMQFYV
+65 LPDSMSAIQFYG
-77 HITPILSRIKDGHT
+77 HISPILNVIKDGHT
-91 MLLPPASVLAK
+91 MLLPPSVYLEK
-102 SNSDSLFLPLRMFN
+102 SNTDSLFLPLRMFN

-132 IPNGSDIISING
+132 IPNGSEIISING
-144 VPAAVILNTILNGM
+144 VPAAVILNTMLNGM
-158 MRDGHNDAFARWA
+158 MRDGHNDAYARWA
-171 LNWWFAEYYSY
+171 LNWWFAEYFSY
-182 WYDHPAKYEIQFIN
+182 WYDHPAKYQIQFIN
-196 PEGVLQNVIVDG
+196 PEGVLQNVIIDG
-208 ASKEAY
+208 ATKEAY

-251 MKIKDWDEDVL
+251 MKIKDWDEAVL
-262 KNTYHQKIR
+262 KNTYHQKLR

-401 TKSITLPN
+401 TKSLTLPN

-424 ETVPNTGRGLIPD
+424 ESIPNAGRGLIPD
-437 YIVHPKITDL
+437 YVVHPTITNLVEGRDV
-447 IAGKDIILEKTLTF
+447 ILEKALDV
-461 ILSGNM
+461 IQGN

>member
-1 MKKLLLILIL
+1 MNKYIL
-11 GVAYLNALGQLYSRA
+11 VAFLSTLFVSINAQNYTRA
-26 LLTADINFLQTQLL
+26 ELTTDINFLQTQLF
-40 EKHSGLDTYTS
+40 EKHSGLDTYAS
-51 LEEINNTLNQMKAT
+51 LEEINITLNQMKAT
-65 LPDSMTAMQFYV
+65 LPDSMSAIQFYG
-77 HITPILSRIKDGHT
+77 HISPILSTIKDGHT
-91 MLLPPASVLAK
+91 MLLPPSVYLEK
-102 SNSDSLFLPLRMFN
+102 SNTDSLFLPLRMFN

-132 IPNGSDIISING
+132 IPNGSEIISING
-144 VPAAVILNTILNGM
+144 VPAAVILNTMLNGM
-158 MRDGHNDAFARWA
+158 MRDGHNDAYARWA
-171 LNWWFAEYYSY
+171 LNWWFAEYFSY
-182 WYDHPAKYEIQFIN
+182 WYDHPAKYQIQFIN
-196 PEGVLQNVIVDG
+196 PEGVLQNVIIDG
-208 ASKEAY
+208 ATKEAY

-251 MKIKDWDEDVL
+251 MKIKDWDEAVL
-262 KNTYHQKIR
+262 KNTYHQKLR

-371 GLFASTLKRNNRALF
+371 GLFASTLIRNNRALF

-401 TKSITLPN
+401 TKSLTLPN

-424 ETVPNTGRGLIPD
+424 ESIPNAGRGLIPD
-437 YIVHPKITDL
+437 YVVHPTITNLVEGRDV
-447 IAGKDIILEKTLTF
+447 ILEKALDV
-461 ILSGNM
+461 IQGN